1 MTEPGNRG
9 PAGGRSSRRE
19 CHSLARGHPG
29 GSWGGISPNG
39 GRRPVCRC
47 PRKPRRLCAA
57 GIPHAGARLS
67 LRRGE
72 GERKRARRKEG
83 RREGKK
89 KGRGGKRE
97 GREGREGVHMR
108 VLRQEHLPNR
118 ALRKA
123 AVKTLATART
133 LNGGGRSCTHLPTP
147 AWSPKEARL
156 QAQVPGS
163 WSPRR
168 PSAGRPPS
176 STHLP
181 CHWRAR
187 RGRGPPGRLQTKAE
201 MKWPFLHS
209 GFFRL

>member
-1 MTEPGNRG
+1 MSFPCKRPSWRELGRHLTQWRPAACVPLPQEASAPVCSGDTPRRGAAVTE
-9 PAGGRSSRRE
+9 AGRRRE
-19 CHSLARGHPG
+19 KES
-29 GSWGGISPNG
+29 
-39 GRRPVCRC
+39 
-47 PRKPRRLCAA
+47 KK
-57 GIPHAGARLS
+57 
-67 LRRGE
+67 E
-72 GERKRARRKEG
+72 GRKEG
-83 RREGKK
+83 REEEREGV
-89 KGRGGKRE
+89 KRE